1 MKEQNVILSKTFEF
15 GLRIIKLHLYLK
27 KKNVDR
33 VLSIQL
39 LRSGTS
45 IGANV
50 EEAIGASSKKRIY
63 SKTQDGLSGIQRKK
77 YWLRLLAE
85 SKLLELKIAASLLLD
100 LDEILK
106 ILTSII
112 NTSKL
117 KPNY

>member
-1 MKEQNVILSKTFEF
+1 MKEQNVILKKTFDF
-15 GLRIIKLHLYLK
+15 GLRIIKLHLYLQEK
-27 KKNVDR
+27 RVDR
-33 VLSIQL
+33 ALTIQV

-50 EEAIGASSKKRIY
+50 EEAIGASSKKDFIQKLRIAY
-63 SKTQDGLSGIQRKK
+63 REFRETKYGI
-77 YWLRLLAE
+77 RLLLESNILESKIAE
-85 SKLLELKIAASLLLD
+85 SLLFD

-117 KPNY
+117 EPSY